1 MIKEFAMTAVLDWFR
16 NRFRQEATHFLYVPI
31 PSGRAAYTDGKKADD
46 TALQSGNHYFKL
58 WLVQMFLQN
67 DRNWFSSWHP
77 AVHSAIT
84 FDFGT
89 TSQVLTN
96 VTSASNLKD
105 LKADDLGNFV
115 TRNQPLTSLLPFN
128 GGTVTLDAGLLAMQ
142 GTSDVRD
149 LIKAIGS
156 VAGLLAVPQLSGAIA
171 IAGPL
176 AETVGSLVGVTDGKL
191 MVGIN
196 QTFSTTGGGAEA
208 ILRAGYFAILSAT
221 AADYTANSF
230 SVDADELK
238 YEGEVLTGVNYLLFR
253 IECRD
258 TRDDWDQLASIRDPY
273 KEALKMLQ
281 TGHVP
286 EAEGY
291 LRQSITAALSA
302 PELTK
307 NVDRRRVVT
316 QLKAQFAQDKADLG
330 QGAFTRKDDRLSSL
344 MMNAMSTQEAISK
357 PILNQKEAFQGLSW

>member
-1 MIKEFAMTAVLDWFR
+1 MTAVLDWFR
-16 NRFRQEATHFLYVPI
+16 SRFREQANHFLYVPI
-31 PSGRAAYTDGKKADD
+31 PSGRVTYTDGRKADD

-58 WLVQMFLQN
+58 WLVQMFLKN
-67 DRNWFSSWHP
+67 DRDWFASWHP

-96 VTSASNLKD
+96 VTSPSNLKD
-105 LKADDLGNFV
+105 LKAGDLDKFI
-115 TRNQPLTSLLPFN
+115 TLNQPLTSLLPFN

-156 VAGLLAVPQLSGAIA
+156 VAGLLAVPQLSGAMA
-171 IAGPL
+171 VAGPL

-191 MVGIN
+191 MIGIN

-208 ILRAGYFAILSAT
+208 VLRAGYFAVLSAT
-221 AADYTANSF
+221 TDDYSKDTF

-238 YEGEVLTGVNYLLFR
+238 YDGKTLIGVNYLLFR

-258 TRDDWDQLASIRDPY
+258 ARDDWDELASIRDPY
-273 KEALKMLQ
+273 REALKMLQ

-286 EAEGY
+286 EAEAY
-291 LRQSITAALSA
+291 LRQSITASLSA

-316 QLKAQFAQDKADLG
+316 QLKAQFAQDKVDLG

-344 MMNAMSTQEAISK
+344 MMNAMSTQEAMGK
-357 PILNQKEAFQGLSW
+357 PVLKEKEAFQGLTW